1 MQKEKYLG
9 LILNNKLS
17 WLPHAK
23 MISCRANLKRQFMQR
38 NLRTC
43 NRDIKL
49 QCYKTYV
56 VRPIVEYASP
66 A

>member
-1 MQKEKYLG
+1 
-9 LILNNKLS
+9 
-17 WLPHAK
+17 
-23 MISCRANLKRQFMQR
+23 MQR

-66 A
+66 ARDTSNKMSCKRLKVFKEKQPDLF

>member
-1 MQKEKYLG
+1 
-9 LILNNKLS
+9 
-17 WLPHAK
+17 
-23 MISCRANLKRQFMQR
+23 MQR

-56 VRPIVEYASP
+56 RPIIEYASP
-66 A
+66 VWDTNKKMSSKRSKVFKEKQPDLF